1 MKNKEGQVYKIHS
14 DFYYVKVGGEIFEC
28 KVREIIKKQK
38 LTVCVGD
45 FVEIEN
51 NTITKVLKR
60 KNFIPRPSIANLDLL
75 VVVAAIKE
83 PDLNLSQLNRYLTFA
98 KIHKIPCILCFN
110 KEDLP
115 HDDYLK
121 DKITSIYKPLKY
133 KILFTSALK
142 KTGLNDLKKVLKG
155 KIVAL
160 CGRSGVGKS
169 SILKALDENLNIKIG
184 ALSKKQPR
192 GVHTTRH
199 CEIIEFK
206 NFKVADTPG
215 FSNLKF
221 DFVLPQDLGNYFDE
235 IKKYKNNCKFAN
247 CLHGEGTKGCGVIEN
262 LDNINISRYESY
274 LEFLEEAKE
283 YKKQVT
289 AQGYKKEKGHKEN
302 IGKIVPKIDA
312 KKRQSARSTQ
322 KQKVDYD

>member
-14 DFYYVKVGGEIFEC
+14 DFYYVKIGSKIFEC
-28 KVREIIKKQK
+28 KLREIIKKQK
-38 LTVCVGD
+38 LAVYVGD

-51 NTITKVLKR
+51 NTIVKILKR
-60 KNFIPRPSIANLDLL
+60 KNFITRPSIANLDLL

-83 PDLNLSQLNRYLTFA
+83 PDLNLNQLNRYLTFA

-121 DKITSIYKPLKY
+121 DKIISIYKPLKY
-133 KILFTSALK
+133 KILFTTALE
-142 KTGLNDLKKVLKG
+142 KTGIKDLKKVIKD
-155 KIVAL
+155 KTVAL
-160 CGRSGVGKS
+160 CGQSGVGKS
-169 SILKALDENLNIKIG
+169 SVLNALNENLNIKTG
-184 ALSKKQPR
+184 ALSKKQAR

-221 DFVLPQDLGNYFDE
+221 DFVLPQELGGYFDE
-235 IKKYKNNCKFAN
+235 IKKYKNKCKFAN
-247 CLHGEGTKGCGVIEN
+247 CLHEEGTKNCGVIDN

-274 LEFLEEAKE
+274 LEFLKETKE
-283 YKKQVT
+283 YKKRIEK
-289 AQGYKKEKGHKEN
+289 QGYKKEKGHKEN
-302 IGKIVPKIDA
+302 IGKTVAKISV
-312 KKRQSARSTQ
+312 KKRQKARNTQ